1 MDATSTKIGL
11 PTKYGLGA
19 MPPNSSLK
27 ITKWRN
33 IFQKEWFFLN
43 GLKM

>member
-19 MPPNSSLK
+19 MPPNFIVKNHLMEEHFPK
-27 ITKWRN
+27 
-33 IFQKEWFFLN
+33 
-43 GLKM
+43 G